1 MDNPELD
8 NLIASMP
15 GTKILT
21 PLQLND
27 MRFSGKKTVLTETRL
42 RAIRKNNK

>member
-8 NLIASMP
+8 KLVASMP

-21 PLQLND
+21 PLELNE
-27 MRFSGKKTVLTETRL
+27 MRFSGKKTVLTEARL
-42 RAIRKNNK
+42 RAVKKKKQ